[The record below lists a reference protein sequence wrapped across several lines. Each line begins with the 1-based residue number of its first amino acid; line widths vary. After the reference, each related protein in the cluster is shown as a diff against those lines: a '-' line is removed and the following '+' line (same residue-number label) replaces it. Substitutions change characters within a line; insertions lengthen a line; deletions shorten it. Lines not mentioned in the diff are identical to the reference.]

1 MYTHCFL
8 VPFKAHLLRKGR
20 ASTPEAAAA
29 ILQQPRKRVPVIA
42 TPTTTKKKS
51 KSKAKATAMAV
62 SSSTTNGTS
71 SEVISIDDSVEDTV
85 EVSVEVGD
93 TELQAL
99 IGSTSE
105 AKNVFTELR
114 KAANHPL
121 LLLNH
126 YRVSLYTYTTPL
138 HSADYRFVAMYGQSS
153 TA

>member
-1 MYTHCFL
+1 
-8 VPFKAHLLRKGR
+8 LLRKGR

-42 TPTTTKKKS
+42 PTASKKKS
-51 KSKAKATAMAV
+51 KTKTKATAQVTV
-62 SSSTTNGTS
+62 STSGSTNGTNGRS
-71 SEVISIDDSVEDTV
+71 DDVIAIEDDVV
-85 EVSVEVGD
+85 EVDELDVKVAD

-126 YRVSLYTYTTPL
+126 YKVSPL
-138 HSADYRFVAMYGQSS
+138 VILHTSLTLSS
-153 TA
+153 LLH